1 MSGLVSDSKNINV
14 DSFNVLTLKSDKDK
28 IFLTIT
34 IQYQADK

>member
-28 IFLTIT
+28 IFLTIA
-34 IQYQADK
+34 I